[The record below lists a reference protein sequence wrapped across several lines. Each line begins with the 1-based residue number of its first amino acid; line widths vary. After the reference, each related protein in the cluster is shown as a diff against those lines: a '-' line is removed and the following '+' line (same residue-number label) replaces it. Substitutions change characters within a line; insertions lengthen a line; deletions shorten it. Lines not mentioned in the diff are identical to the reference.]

1 MIIIII
7 IISTISISICIT
19 IIKIIDVV
27 KNIYTNSSIEG
38 SFPCVCVCV
47 CVCVCLCVWEGGG
60 TIFRGG
66 GGEISPGAVFRV
78 QFSGGGGQFSGGS
91 FSDTVLPSLLGIY
104 AALASR
110 YGA

>member
-1 MIIIII
+1 MIIMIIII

-47 CVCVCLCVWEGGG
+47 CVSVCVCVVGGG
-60 TIFRGG
+60 RDNFPGRGDFPGGSFQGAIFRGRG
-66 GGEISPGAVFRV
+66 TVFRGE
-78 QFSGGGGQFSGGS
+78 FS
-91 FSDTVLPSLLGIY
+91 
-104 AALASR
+104 
-110 YGA
+110 